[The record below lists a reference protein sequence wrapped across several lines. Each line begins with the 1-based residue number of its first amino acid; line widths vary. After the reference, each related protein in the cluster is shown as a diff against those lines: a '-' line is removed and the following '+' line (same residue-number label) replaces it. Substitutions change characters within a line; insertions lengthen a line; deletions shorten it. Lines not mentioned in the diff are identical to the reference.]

1 MLPPFLLEP
10 VRVERVAIAIA
21 DLPPDL
27 EGCKIVQLSDLHYD
41 GQSLEDGT
49 LAQAIA
55 LVNAENPDLIALTG
69 DYISDDPAPMIAL
82 AAHLRE
88 LKSRCGVVAS
98 LGNHDNQGLAQ
109 RQAVIDALESA
120 GITVLW
126 NAIAYPLGP
135 GLAVVGLADFWSRE
149 FKPQPVFATLP
160 PGLPRL
166 VLSHNPDSAAQLQS
180 CRIDL
185 QLAGHTHGGQIVLPS
200 GETLLEN
207 LLRWQRQ
214 LSLPS
219 HQFVNNFAHTIHH
232 WEWVQG
238 HHWLGRNQLYVN
250 RGLGSYFPGRVNCP
264 PEITVLTLTAQYSSS
279 QDC

>member
-1 MLPPFLLEP
+1 MILPPFLLEP
-10 VRVERVAIAIA
+10 VRIDRVAIAIT

-41 GQSLEDGT
+41 GQSLAERT
-49 LAQAIA
+49 LEEAIA
-55 LVNAENPDLIALTG
+55 LANQEDADLITLTG
-69 DYISDDPAPMIAL
+69 DYITHDPAPMIPL
-82 AAHLRE
+82 AAHLQE

-98 LGNHDNQGLAQ
+98 LGNHDNHGLAQ
-109 RQAVIDALESA
+109 RQAVIDALVDV
-120 GITVLW
+120 GINVLW

-135 GLAVVGLADFWSRE
+135 ELAIIGLADLWSRE

-180 CRIDL
+180 YRVDL

-200 GETLLEN
+200 GEPLLEN
-207 LLRWQRQ
+207 FVRWKRRIP
-214 LSLPS
+214 LPVAKRLAMNLD
-219 HQFVNNFAHTIHH
+219 FTIRH

-250 RGLGSYFPGRVNCP
+250 RGLGSYFPGRLNCP
-264 PEITVLTLTAQYSSS
+264 PEVTVLTLTAQN
-279 QDC
+279 

>member
-1 MLPPFLLEP
+1 MILPPFLLEP
-10 VRVERVAIAIA
+10 VRVERVAIAIT

-27 EGCKIVQLSDLHYD
+27 EGCKIVHLSDLHYD
-41 GQSLEDGT
+41 GQSLGDGM
-49 LAQAIA
+49 LQEAIA

-69 DYISDDPAPMIAL
+69 DYISDDPAPMIPL
-82 AAHLRE
+82 ANHLKD

-109 RQAVIDALESA
+109 RQAVIDALQSA
-120 GITVLW
+120 EIMVLW

-135 GLAVVGLADFWSRE
+135 GLAVVGLADLWSRE
-149 FKPQPVFATLP
+149 FKPQPVFAALP

-180 CRIDL
+180 CRVDL

-200 GETLLEN
+200 GEPLLEN
-207 LLRWQRQ
+207 FVRWKRRVP
-214 LSLPS
+214 LPVAKKLVMNLD
-219 HQFVNNFAHTIHH
+219 FTIRH

-250 RGLGSYFPGRVNCP
+250 RGLGSYFPGRLNCP
-264 PEITVLTLTAQYSSS
+264 PEVTVLTLNAK
-279 QDC
+279 

>member
-1 MLPPFLLEP
+1 MILPPFLLEP
-10 VRVERVAIAIA
+10 VRVDRVAIAIT

-41 GQSLEDGT
+41 GRSLGDQT
-49 LAQAIA
+49 LEEAIA
-55 LVNAENPDLIALTG
+55 LANQENPDLITLTG
-69 DYISDDPAPMIAL
+69 DYITDDPAPMIPL
-82 AAHLRE
+82 AAHLQA

-98 LGNHDNQGLAQ
+98 LGNHDNHSLEQ
-109 RQAVIDALESA
+109 RQAVIDGLVSA

-135 GLAVVGLADFWSRE
+135 DFAVVGLADFWSRE

-180 CRIDL
+180 YRVDL

-200 GETLLEN
+200 GEPLLEN
-207 LLRWQRQ
+207 IVRWKRRIPIA
-214 LSLPS
+214 L
-219 HQFVNNFAHTIHH
+219 AHRLAINLDFTIRH

-238 HHWLGRNQLYVN
+238 HHWLGTNQLYVN

-264 PEITVLTLTAQYSSS
+264 PEVTV
-279 QDC
+279 